1 MSDGNDEGADD
12 KRRVILA
19 AARERFLKDGFT
31 KAAMEKVARAA
42 QISTATLYAHFPSKT
57 ELFHHVIL
65 DSAEDFAGTMRTVR
79 LDDGRPCERLQAFTR
94 GYARFLADPFVR
106 AVLRLTSAERDRIP
120 DAARDVY
127 ERGKREVGGPLI
139 AALEA
144 MSAEGALK
152 LGNPNHA
159 AGQLM
164 GMIEHP
170 ILLSALML
178 GDGHEI
184 ERDVDQIADE
194 AVSTFMARYGTAA
207 AAEAA

>member
-1 MSDGNDEGADD
+1 
-12 KRRVILA
+12 
-19 AARERFLKDGFT
+19 
-31 KAAMEKVARAA
+31 
-42 QISTATLYAHFPSKT
+42 
-57 ELFHHVIL
+57 
-65 DSAEDFAGTMRTVR
+65 
-79 LDDGRPCERLQAFTR
+79 
-94 GYARFLADPFVR
+94 
-106 AVLRLTSAERDRIP
+106 
-120 DAARDVY
+120 
-127 ERGKREVGGPLI
+127 
-139 AALEA
+139 